1 MWLAWEVNT
10 WMSGE
15 REGTLDGRAGPG
27 RELGV
32 LWNVDDFMER
42 RWPKAPG
49 VRAGPT
55 RRQEPVAIRPRR
67 SGLGDQT
74 SAIRPRQSGLGD
86 QACSGHRRNAEPA
99 AGPAPPPLANVRRCC
114 PTHSHMVL
122 SALWRRVKMSKH
134 RSPLLAAST
143 RSTARPRSLGPPPP
157 LPQSPS

>member
-42 RWPKAPG
+42 RWPKAPS
-49 VRAGPT
+49 VRTGPT
-55 RRQEPVAIRPRR
+55 RRQEPAAIRPRR
-67 SGLGDQT
+67 SGLGN
-74 SAIRPRQSGLGD
+74 
-86 QACSGHRRNAEPA
+86 QACSGHRRNAKPA
-99 AGPAPPPLANVRRCC
+99 AGPAPPPLANARRCC